1 MGQGKTLACRVCK
14 GASTVLFIRLVKEVL
29 LFSYKEC
36 KIISAV
42 PITEIK
48 DYLHELG
55 AVPEYENQ
63 GKQGLKYN
71 YAGLGIEITAYTNG
85 TLPDIGV
92 PRHILE
98 VHGDRKLAE
107 DFLTAFRFNFLSG
120 GG

>member
-1 MGQGKTLACRVCK
+1 M
-14 GASTVLFIRLVKEVL
+14 
-29 LFSYKEC
+29 FSYKEC

-42 PITEIK
+42 PIAEIK
-48 DYLHELG
+48 DYLNDLG
-55 AVPEYENQ
+55 AVPECEIQ

-71 YAGLGIEITAYTNG
+71 YAGLGIEITAYSDG
-85 TLPDIGV
+85 TLPDIGIQ
-92 PRHILE
+92 RHKLV

>member
-1 MGQGKTLACRVCK
+1 M
-14 GASTVLFIRLVKEVL
+14 RLVKEVL

-42 PITEIK
+42 PIAEIK
-48 DYLHELG
+48 DYLHKLG
-55 AVPEYENQ
+55 AVSEIEIQ

-85 TLPDIGV
+85 TLPDIGI
-92 PRHILE
+92 PRHELA
-98 VHGDRKLAE
+98 VHGDRKMSE